1 MRISDWSSDVCS
13 SDLADAGLLE
23 GREMGE
29 ADLQGR
35 RDAVEVGLQELMAE
49 LPRRLAL
56 RPGLAGALIGPH
68 QHAAALLAGVD
79 LALDDRKSVLK
90 GKRESVRVDHDGRR
104 NNKQKKKNQIN

>member
-79 LALDDRKSVLK
+79 LALGVDGVQHQIGRASCRQSV
-90 GKRESVRVDHDGRR
+90 GQYV
-104 NNKQKKKNQIN
+104 